1 MRMRSAQYTK
11 SGPEPDFLLRQAHY
25 PDGLVA
31 GDKKRVAWR
40 VDEDAGRRVE
50 RVRRAVRH
58 EVDREPDHGDFLV
71 LHARTRGRGEIES
84 AHAANAR
91 ADLQNEGTRAVGRD
105 GVSGGARGEIARGDA
120 AELGEIRV
128 VDSVERAAV
137 EAGDEHAVAV
147 AVEGRQV
154 DVFLPPLNGV

>member
-11 SGPEPDFLLRQAHY
+11 SGSEPDFLLRQPHN
-25 PDGLVA
+25 PDQLIA
-31 GDKKRVAWR
+31 GDEERVAR
-40 VDEDAGRRVE
+40 RIDEDAARLVGPARGAAGRK
-50 RVRRAVRH
+50 
-58 EVDREPDHGDFLV
+58 VDREADHGDFLV
-71 LHARTRGRGEIES
+71 LQPRTRGRGEIES

-120 AELGEIRV
+120 AELGEISV
-128 VDSVERAAV
+128 VDSVESAAV

-147 AVEGRQV
+147 AVEGRQ
-154 DVFLPPLNGV
+154 